1 MTLLIIRFNFWF
13 NNFKR
18 TASSPIV
25 QKTYWRLAWLKV
37 DQFNNIPPIGLEM
50 ETWFVSQ
57 DEFIY
62 TSKFIVLERNLFTFG
77 Y

>member
-1 MTLLIIRFNFWF
+1 M
-13 NNFKR
+13 
-18 TASSPIV
+18 
-25 QKTYWRLAWLKV
+25 AWLKV